1 MICQTIVGQNYE
13 LSLGREERAV
23 EKNQSKVITFLNG
36 KRSSTLPNFY
46 PNNLKILN
54 NWPENKKSVKKM
66 IKTYI

>member
-54 NWPENKKSVKKM
+54 NWLENKKSVKKM